1 MSIKVNNV
9 SYLYNKKENLDKA
22 ALKEIS
28 LIINDKDFVTIVGKT
43 GSGKST
49 LVQTFN
55 ALILPTFGYNEIEEF
70 YITEDKKLKKELLKN
85 KDKTIRKENKR
96 YSKLKKKV
104 GMVFQ
109 FPEYQLFSETVLK
122 DVMFGPKNFGFSEEE
137 AKERAIKAL
146 QDVGIPESYFDKSPF
161 ELSGG
166 EKRRVAIAGIIA
178 SEPDILILDEPTA
191 GLDPKGK
198 KEILELI
205 AAYHKTGKTVIV
217 VTHDMDIV
225 LEYSEK
231 VIVLNNGKLIDI
243 LFPDELFK
251 KENLEELSLEMPNLI
266 KFKYQLKYWGF
277 AGFLENINDFDSLI
291 EAIVKEKGEQKW
303 DRFLVN

>member
-28 LIINDKDFVTIVGKT
+28 LTINDKDFVTIVGKT

-243 LFPDELFK
+243 LSPNELFK

-266 KFKYQLKYWGF
+266 KFKNQLKYWGF

-291 EAIVKEKGEQKW
+291 EAIVKVKGEQKW